1 MPVNSKQKQ
10 LSIPEVIATAFKDMR
25 VPQDRVAAA
34 MLGVVQQTSMPDT
47 DTVQFG
53 NTVFISHIKSRGDG
67 LTVAYLRALNADTAR
82 NYLNNGIEYFKYI
95 IEKGVSYVFMTFTES
110 SVVSVLKAIE
120 DPKVQAQVGMKA
132 KVAMQKA
139 PNGNY
144 IAVVRVMQEGE
155 E

>member
-10 LSIPEVIATAFKDMR
+10 LTIPEVIATSFKDMR
-25 VPQDRVAAA
+25 VPQDRIASS
-34 MLGVVQQTSMPDT
+34 MLGVVQQGSMPDA

-53 NTVFISHIKSRGDG
+53 NTVFISSIKSREDG
-67 LTVAYLRALNADTAR
+67 LKVAYLRAINADTAR

-110 SVVSVLKAIE
+110 SVVSVLKAID

-132 KVAMQKA
+132 RTAMKKS

-144 IAVVRVMQEGE
+144 VAVVRVMQEGE